1 MKRGSLQAASVKG
14 GKILAVGGFWDGPRP
29 HPDPHPTTGG
39 AVALVE
45 VFDPKTETFTIGN
58 DLVNGPRVSH
68 ASAVANGTMWVAG
81 GENDNAETI
90 ATVEAV
96 QTQA

>member
-1 MKRGSLQAASVKG
+1 M
-14 GKILAVGGFWDGPRP
+14 AVGGFWDGPRP

-96 QTQA
+96 QTQV